1 MDFMLKVNVPSR
13 SFAAFTIAGTA
24 AAAAHT
30 TMIETKS
37 AFASITGVAVEVLSN
52 MMLEIAVLVFILLG
66 FTLLRLDKVSRKRSL
81 WRTGGSAPA
90 IAAKLKAVR
99 LDFQNHPD
107 RVGELFRTQIASAG
121 FKECCTLDVLRIVMQ
136 CALQGAKWENDVRD
150 VAKYLACFPD
160 PLGAMPHAWDETTR
174 KKVHQGVRTVEQGR
188 TVVLNQLLRVAVR
201 GDKPLDQVY
210 TLILEHFAATATE
223 ETYEILL
230 GGYAA
235 AGDETRVAQLLDQ
248 LRAECKGAA
257 PAPRAYT
264 SVVVGFLKAAKL
276 PAARAS
282 LEEMQRLGL
291 MLPSHALVDL
301 AKAVASAE
309 GAAKALDDMLAAAG
323 EEAIPAE
330 AWTPLLE
337 DAAKSGNSTL
347 VTERVVPLLTEQG
360 TVLSYHGCEAMLKVL
375 AAAASPLAMDYFEQ
389 MREAFHLSEGTCV
402 SILCACAESKYHKL
416 AERIVEHRRGPPLA
430 MTLPIYS
437 ALMKVYASA
446 KLWGKCCD
454 LYPQLLE
461 DGIVPDEVMKGC
473 LMNFA
478 ARAGRTE
485 LGEQL
490 FAEGGKPARVVQ
502 NYMSQIRACRSSA
515 SRGGVERALGLLQ
528 QLRDQGLEDQTAGNS
543 VLDVCVIAQDLDRA
557 KGLYD
562 ELTATYGY
570 DAVAC
575 NTLLKGF
582 CGAGRVADALDF
594 LRGVKAAGTTP
605 SDVAYNCVLN
615 AHVRSRDFGAA
626 WSWYEEM
633 KRDGV
638 EEDVYTVSTLAKGLK
653 SCHDESFSRNVLR
666 MLDAT
671 PVDVTS
677 DEIVLTVVLDALVRL
692 KDYKRLQKIVRKV
705 KTMKSFPP
713 VATINTI
720 IKAMSSLKRID
731 DVMELWHE
739 LTEVRALEPNEISL
753 GCVVDAC
760 VSNGRVAEGLALVR
774 AWKTRVPA
782 NTIIY
787 STLIKGC
794 SLNRDADQA
803 LALFDEMRA
812 EGVQANLVTLNTVI
826 DACARGGKLAAAAQV
841 LELATEMGL
850 EPDRITYSTLVKGFC
865 IAGEIDQGLAV
876 MKSAEKRGLA
886 ADVFMYNTVMDHC
899 TNLGRL
905 GQVDKLYKEMLER
918 NCSPTNFTL
927 GVLVKRY
934 GRDNQLDKAFEVV
947 DTLPPKYG
955 FKPNT
960 QEMTCLISACLM
972 NKQLPRALQVYKRMQ
987 AYGPG
992 PDGVTYERL
1001 ITGLLRA
1008 GKVAQAV
1015 EILRDAYGLTSSSG
1029 RSSPQRSG
1037 TVTPGGTARGAL
1049 EPKVLE
1055 TVVDALRAE
1064 QKLESVAIPLMQEL
1078 RAAGAPI
1085 PGHLLAGAVNSVAGS
1100 RPVTKAP
1107 WAKRHGA

>member
-1 MDFMLKVNVPSR
+1 
-13 SFAAFTIAGTA
+13 
-24 AAAAHT
+24 
-30 TMIETKS
+30 MIETKS
-37 AFASITGVAVEVLSN
+37 GLASITGLAMEVLNN
-52 MMLEIAVLVFILLG
+52 MMLEMSVLIFILLG
-66 FTLLRLDKVSRKRSL
+66 FTLLRLDKVTRKRSL
-81 WRTGGSAPA
+81 WRTAGSAPA
-90 IAAKLKAVR
+90 IAPKLKAVR
-99 LDFQNHPD
+99 MDFQHHPD
-107 RVGELFRTQIASAG
+107 RVCELFRTQIASAG

-136 CALQGAKWENDVRD
+136 CALESKTWETEVRD

-174 KKVHQGVRTVEQGR
+174 KKVHQGVKTVEQGR
-188 TVVLNQLLRVAVR
+188 TVVLNQVLRVAVR
-201 GDKPLDQVY
+201 TASGRPLDQVY
-210 TLILEHFAATATE
+210 TIIQEHFAATATE

-230 GGYAA
+230 GGYAS

-248 LRAECKGAA
+248 LKAQFRGAA

-264 SVVVGFLKAAKL
+264 SVVVGFLKAQKL
-276 PAARAS
+276 AAARAA
-282 LEEMQRLGL
+282 LEEMQRLGQT
-291 MLPSHALVDL
+291 LPSHALVDL
-301 AKAVASAE
+301 AKAVTAAE
-309 GAAKALDDMLAAAG
+309 GAPKALDDMLAVAA
-323 EEAIPAE
+323 EALPAE

-337 DAAKSGNSTL
+337 EAARTGNAAL
-347 VTERVVPLLTEQG
+347 VTDRVDPLLREQG
-360 TVLSYHGCEAMLKVL
+360 TALTYHGCEALVKTL
-375 AAAASPLAMDYFEQ
+375 AAAASPLAMEYFEQ

-402 SILCACAESKYHKL
+402 SFLCACAESKYHKL
-416 AERIVEHRRGPPLA
+416 AERVVEHRRGPPLA

-461 DGIVPDEVMKGC
+461 DGIEPDAVMHGC

-490 FAEGGKPARVVQ
+490 FAQGGKPARVVQ

-515 SRGGVERALGLLQ
+515 ARGGVERAMGLLQ

-557 KGLYD
+557 QSLYK
-562 ELTATYGY
+562 ELTEQYGY

-582 CGAGRVADALDF
+582 CGAARIDDALAL
-594 LRGVKAAGTTP
+594 LRSVKEDGHTP
-605 SDVAYNCVLN
+605 SDVAYNSVLN
-615 AHVRSRDFGAA
+615 AHVRARDFGAA

-633 KRDGV
+633 RRDGLT
-638 EEDVYTVSTLAKGLK
+638 EDVYTVSTLVKGLK
-653 SCHDESFSRNVLR
+653 SCHDAAFSRNVLR
-666 MLDAT
+666 MLDSTA
-671 PVDVTS
+671 VDVTS

-692 KDYKRLQKIVRKV
+692 KDYKRLHTIVRKV

-760 VSNGRVAEGLALVR
+760 VSNGRVEEALELVR
-774 AWKTRVPA
+774 TWKTRVPA

-794 SLNRDADQA
+794 SLNRDADKA
-803 LALFDEMRA
+803 LALFDEMKA
-812 EGVQANLVTLNTVI
+812 EGVAANLVTLNTVI

-876 MKSAEKRGLA
+876 MKSAERRGLA

-899 TNLGRL
+899 TNMGRL
-905 GQVDKLYKEMLER
+905 SQVDSLYKEMLER

-934 GRDNQLDKAFEVV
+934 GRDNQLDKAFDLV

-972 NKQLPRALQVYKRMQ
+972 NRQLPRAVKVYERMK
-987 AYGPG
+987 AYGPI

-1008 GKVAQAV
+1008 GKVQQAC
-1015 EILRDAYGLTSSSG
+1015 EILRDAYGLTNTSG
-1029 RSSPQRSG
+1029 RNSPQRSG

-1049 EPKVLE
+1049 DSKVIE
-1055 TVVDALRAE
+1055 SIVDALRAE
-1064 QKLESVAIPLMQEL
+1064 QKTESVAIPLLQEL
-1078 RAAGAPI
+1078 RAAGAQL
-1085 PGHLLAGAVNSVAGS
+1085 PGHLLAGAVNTVAGS
-1100 RPVTKAP
+1100 RQATEAP
-1107 WAKRHGA
+1107 WAKRRDA

>member
-1 MDFMLKVNVPSR
+1 ML
-13 SFAAFTIAGTA
+13 
-24 AAAAHT
+24 
-30 TMIETKS
+30 ETKS
-37 AFASITGVAVEVLSN
+37 GLASITGVAVEVLQN
-52 MMLEIAVLVFILLG
+52 MMLEISVLVFILLG
-66 FTLLRLDKVSRKRSL
+66 FALLRLDKVVRKRNFGPS
-81 WRTGGSAPA
+81 TPA
-90 IAAKLKAVR
+90 IAPKLKAVR
-99 LDFQNHPD
+99 LDFQHHPD
-107 RVGELFRTQIASAG
+107 RVCELFRTQIASAG

-136 CALQGAKWENDVRD
+136 CALQGATWETDVRD

-174 KKVHQGVRTVEQGR
+174 KKVHQGVKTVEQGR
-188 TVVLNQLLRVAVR
+188 TVVLNQILRVAVR
-201 GDKPLDQVY
+201 TASGRPLDQVY
-210 TLILEHFAATATE
+210 TLIQEHFAATATE

-248 LRAECKGAA
+248 LRAQFRGAA

-264 SVVVGFLKAAKL
+264 SVVVGFLKAEKL
-276 PAARAS
+276 AAARAA
-282 LEEMQRLGL
+282 LAEMQRLGQS
-291 MLPSHALVDL
+291 LPSHALVDL
-301 AKAVASAE
+301 AKAVTAAE
-309 GAAKALDDMLAAAG
+309 GATQALDELLAVASGGAL
-323 EEAIPAE
+323 PAE

-337 DAAKSGNSTL
+337 EAARSGNAAL
-347 VTERVVPLLTEQG
+347 VIERADPLIREQG
-360 TVLSYHGCEAMLKVL
+360 TALTYHGCEALVKTL
-375 AAAASPLAMDYFEQ
+375 AAAASPLAMEYFEQ

-402 SILCACAESKYHKL
+402 SFLCACAESKYHKL
-416 AERIVEHRRGPPLA
+416 AERVVEHRRGPPLA

-461 DGIVPDEVMKGC
+461 DGIEPDAVMHGC

-490 FAEGGKPARVVQ
+490 FAQGGKPARVVQ
-502 NYMSQIRACRSSA
+502 NYMSQIRACRNKP
-515 SRGGVERALGLLQ
+515 GGVERAVGLLQ
-528 QLRDQGLEDQTAGNS
+528 QLREQGLEDQTAGNS

-557 KGLYD
+557 QSLFE
-562 ELTATYGY
+562 ELSAQYGY
-570 DAVAC
+570 DAIAC
-575 NTLLKGF
+575 NTLLKGY
-582 CGAGRVADALDF
+582 CTAARIEDALKL
-594 LRGVKAAGTTP
+594 LRSVKEAGHTP
-605 SDVAYNCVLN
+605 SDVAYNCLLN
-615 AHVRSRDFGAA
+615 AHVRGRDFGAA

-633 KRDGV
+633 RRDGV
-638 EEDVYTVSTLAKGLK
+638 QEDVYTVSTLMKGLK
-653 SCHDESFSRNVLR
+653 SCHDQTFQRNVLK
-666 MLDAT
+666 MLDSTA
-671 PVDVTS
+671 VDVTS

-692 KDYKRLQKIVRKV
+692 KDYKRLHTFVKKVRL
-705 KTMKSFPP
+705 MKSFPP

-720 IKAMSSLKRID
+720 MKAMGSLKRID
-731 DVMELWHE
+731 EVIELWHE
-739 LTEVRALEPNEISL
+739 LTEIRALEPNEISL

-760 VSNGRVAEGLALVR
+760 VSNGRLDKALELVA

-794 SLNRDADQA
+794 SVVRDADKA
-803 LALFDEMRA
+803 LALFDEMRK

-826 DACARGGKLAAAAQV
+826 DACARGGRLAAAAKV
-841 LELATEMGL
+841 LELASTMGL

-876 MKSAEKRGLA
+876 MKSAERRGLP

-899 TNLGRL
+899 TNMGRL
-905 GQVDKLYKEMLER
+905 DQVDKLYKEMLER
-918 NCSPTNFTL
+918 SCSPTNFTL

-934 GRDNQLDKAFEVV
+934 GRDNQLDKAFDLV

-972 NKQLPRALQVYKRMQ
+972 NRQLPRAVKVYERMK
-987 AYGPG
+987 AYGPI

-1008 GKVAQAV
+1008 GKVQQAC
-1015 EILRDAYGLTSSSG
+1015 EILRDAYGLTNTSG
-1029 RSSPQRSG
+1029 RNSPQRSG

-1049 EPKVLE
+1049 DSKVIE
-1055 TVVDALRAE
+1055 SIMDALRAE
-1064 QKLESVAIPLMQEL
+1064 HKTESVGIPLLQEL
-1078 RAAGAPI
+1078 RAAGAQI
-1085 PGHLLAGAVNSVAGS
+1085 PGHLLAGAVNSVTGS
-1100 RPVTKAP
+1100 RPPTKAP
-1107 WAKRHGA
+1107 WSKRRDA

>member
-1 MDFMLKVNVPSR
+1 ML
-13 SFAAFTIAGTA
+13 
-24 AAAAHT
+24 
-30 TMIETKS
+30 ETKS
-37 AFASITGVAVEVLSN
+37 GLASITGVAVEVLQN
-52 MMLEIAVLVFILLG
+52 MMLEISVLVFILLG
-66 FTLLRLDKVSRKRSL
+66 FALLRLDKVVRKRNFGP
-81 WRTGGSAPA
+81 RTPA
-90 IAAKLKAVR
+90 IAPKLKAVR
-99 LDFQNHPD
+99 LDFQHHPD
-107 RVGELFRTQIASAG
+107 RVCELFRTQIASAG

-136 CALQGAKWENDVRD
+136 CALQGATWETDVRD

-174 KKVHQGVRTVEQGR
+174 KKVHQGVKTVEQGR
-188 TVVLNQLLRVAVR
+188 TVVLNQILRVAVR
-201 GDKPLDQVY
+201 TASGRPLDQVY
-210 TLILEHFAATATE
+210 TLIQEHFAATATE

-248 LRAECKGAA
+248 LRAQFRGAA

-264 SVVVGFLKAAKL
+264 SVVVGFLKAEKL
-276 PAARAS
+276 AAARAA
-282 LEEMQRLGL
+282 LAEMQRLGQS
-291 MLPSHALVDL
+291 LPSHALVDL
-301 AKAVASAE
+301 AKAVTAAE
-309 GAAKALDDMLAAAG
+309 GATQALDELLAVAA
-323 EEAIPAE
+323 EPLPAE

-337 DAAKSGNSTL
+337 EAARSGNAAL
-347 VTERVVPLLTEQG
+347 VIERADPLLREQG
-360 TVLSYHGCEAMLKVL
+360 TALTYHGCEALVKTL
-375 AAAASPLAMDYFEQ
+375 AAAASPLAMEYFEQ

-402 SILCACAESKYHKL
+402 SFLCACAESKYHKL
-416 AERIVEHRRGPPLA
+416 AERVVEHRRGPPLA

-461 DGIVPDEVMKGC
+461 DGIEPDAVMHGC

-490 FAEGGKPARVVQ
+490 FAQGGKPARVVQ
-502 NYMSQIRACRSSA
+502 NYMSQIRACRNKP
-515 SRGGVERALGLLQ
+515 GGVERAVGLLQ
-528 QLRDQGLEDQTAGNS
+528 QLREQGLEDQTAGNS

-557 KGLYD
+557 QSLFE
-562 ELTATYGY
+562 ELSAQYGY
-570 DAVAC
+570 DAIAC
-575 NTLLKGF
+575 NTLLKGY
-582 CGAGRVADALDF
+582 CTAARIEDALKL
-594 LRGVKAAGTTP
+594 LRSVKDAGHTP
-605 SDVAYNCVLN
+605 SDVAYNCLLN
-615 AHVRSRDFGAA
+615 AHVRGRDFGAA

-633 KRDGV
+633 RRDGV
-638 EEDVYTVSTLAKGLK
+638 PEDVYTVSTLMKGLK
-653 SCHDESFSRNVLR
+653 SCHDQTFQRNVLK

-671 PVDVTS
+671 AVDVTS

-692 KDYKRLQKIVRKV
+692 KDYKRLHTFVKKV
-705 KTMKSFPP
+705 KGMKSFPP

-720 IKAMSSLKRID
+720 MKAMGSLKRID
-731 DVMELWHE
+731 EVIELWHE

-760 VSNGRVAEGLALVR
+760 VSNGRLDKALELVA

-794 SLNRDADQA
+794 SVVRDADKA

-826 DACARGGKLAAAAQV
+826 DACARGGRLAAAAKV
-841 LELATEMGL
+841 LELASDMGL

-876 MKSAEKRGLA
+876 MQSAERRGLP

-899 TNLGRL
+899 TNMGRL
-905 GQVDKLYKEMLER
+905 DQVDKLYKEMLER
-918 NCSPTNFTL
+918 SCSPTNFTL

-934 GRDNQLDKAFEVV
+934 GRDNQLDKAFDLV

-972 NKQLPRALQVYKRMQ
+972 NRQLPRAVKVYERMK
-987 AYGPG
+987 AYGPI

-1008 GKVAQAV
+1008 GKVQQAC
-1015 EILRDAYGLTSSSG
+1015 EILRDAYGLTNTSG
-1029 RSSPQRSG
+1029 RNSPQRSG

-1049 EPKVLE
+1049 DSKVIE
-1055 TVVDALRAE
+1055 SIMDALRAE
-1064 QKLESVAIPLMQEL
+1064 HKTESVGIPLLQEL
-1078 RAAGAPI
+1078 RAAGAQI